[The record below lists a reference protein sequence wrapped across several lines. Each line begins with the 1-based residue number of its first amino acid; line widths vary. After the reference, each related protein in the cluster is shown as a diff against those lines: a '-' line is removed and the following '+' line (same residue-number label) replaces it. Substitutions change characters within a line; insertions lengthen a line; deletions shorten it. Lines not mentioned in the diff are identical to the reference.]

1 MQHCATVN
9 QYNTTLSG
17 CDFSH
22 MGGAT
27 LVWHG
32 LWLSSLLGPKTLT
45 PLLKFDK
52 YSPECPARKVD
63 IQASHHFTLYRVYN
77 VIIVCSPKHINLLS
91 RMVLLTC

>member
-1 MQHCATVN
+1 MGVDFNSPDDPSCLFEIVSMQHCVIVN

-17 CDFSH
+17 CDIPFPH

-32 LWLSSLLGPKTLT
+32 LWPSSLLGPKTLI

-52 YSPECPARKVD
+52 YSP
-63 IQASHHFTLYRVYN
+63 VYEY
-77 VIIVCSPKHINLLS
+77 
-91 RMVLLTC
+91 